1 MDEELDRLSGF
12 SSSLQGE
19 AGHVEHRGL
28 SLQDHGPS
36 QPSLVPVQHLQ
47 SRTHLKIATFL
58 GSSSFL
64 FPHLPLSFLLNPR
77 ELIGW
82 GPKDL
87 SLGFVPFPIT
97 LLQS

>member
-1 MDEELDRLSGF
+1 MKSLTDSLASVRHCGVKLGTLST
-12 SSSLQGE
+12 E
-19 AGHVEHRGL
+19 ACPFKTTAHL
-28 SLQDHGPS
+28 
-36 QPSLVPVQHLQ
+36 SLVPVQHLQ